1 MESSLWTKNPR
12 VLLENPLDV
21 MPSGHYAS
29 AANSVRFARIVIY
42 ASVVMLLLTGQPS
55 AIIIGAVSLL
65 ALSAYQNTHAKEGF
79 TMYGSDQRSS
89 EHVDDVEFQA
99 PTRNNPLMNVLL
111 TDYVDDKDR
120 SPAAPAFNPV
130 VETDINEKAS
140 DSQLYPGTGEH
151 GDDTSR
157 LFQDLGD
164 ELSFDQSMRNFYAM
178 PNTTIPNAQ
187 DAFAKYCYGTMP
199 SCKDGD
205 GLQCWNNVNSL
216 HTRNV

>member
-12 VLLENPLDV
+12 VLLNDPLDV
-21 MPSGHYAS
+21 VPSGDYAS
-29 AANSVRFARIVIY
+29 AANSTRFARLVIY
-42 ASVVMLLLTGQPS
+42 TSIVMLLVTGRPS
-55 AIIIGAVSLL
+55 SVIIGAVSLL
-65 ALSAYQNTHAKEGF
+65 ALSAYQDAHTKEGF
-79 TMYGSDQRSS
+79 ATCGSSQPPIDGI
-89 EHVDDVEFQA
+89 DGIDLQA

-111 TDYVDDKDR
+111 TDYVDDKER
-120 SPAAPAFNPV
+120 PPAAPAFNPI
-130 VETDINEKAS
+130 VESDINEKAL
-140 DSQLYPGTGEH
+140 DSQLYPGTDQR
-151 GDDTSR
+151 DDRSR

-164 ELSFDQSMRNFYAM
+164 ELAFDQSMRNFYAM

-216 HTRNV
+216 HTHAA